1 MSTPDLDAPPTIAP
15 ANIVD
20 GVFAHARA
28 DPDCP
33 AIVSDGVAVSYRTLA
48 RWVSAVADAVTPRA
62 EHEQPPVGVV
72 AHRSAHDVAAML
84 GVLAAGRCYL
94 PVDPDAPSAYLRSVL
109 AATGCVEVV
118 ATAATGYRPPVPELI
133 EINWTNADLPEREAA
148 EPVVAGDPAYVLF
161 TSGSTG
167 APKGVVLPHSALAA
181 TVPRLREL
189 FGIRPGETALYFHS
203 AASDTSLEEVLP
215 TLTGGGTLVIDDDC
229 DVRMSEVLAEH
240 EISVLNLTTSYWLL
254 LVNRLLD
261 EGAPL
266 PGCVRTVIIGGEACR
281 ADMLERWG
289 RLGAGHVRLLN
300 TYGATETGMI
310 THAVRLDGP
319 DVVDGGGVV
328 IGRPLPHVRQRLI
341 SEDTGEPVGPG
352 EVGELYLSG
361 PNVAL
366 GYHGDPGLTA
376 KWFPRADFGDGPRR
390 WYRTHDLVRARPDG
404 ALVFHG
410 RIGHQVKI
418 RGFRVDLNTVEEQIA
433 AVPGV
438 VAVAVAAARRG
449 EHESLVA
456 FVVAAADADT
466 VLGRVRARLVD
477 SVPAHLV
484 PNELVAVPELRYTA
498 SGKIDRNA
506 TRDEHL
512 RGSP

>member
-1 MSTPDLDAPPTIAP
+1 MTALEGAPGLDAPSGGRL

-20 GVFAHARA
+20 GVFAQARA

-33 AIVSDGVAVSYRTLA
+33 AIVSDGVAVSYHTLA
-48 RWVSAVADAVTPRA
+48 RWVSAVAAAVTPRG
-62 EHEQPPVGVV
+62 ERPQPPVGVV
-72 AHRSAHDVAAML
+72 THRSARDVAAML

-94 PVDPDAPSAYLRSVL
+94 PVDPDAPPAYLRSVL
-109 AATGCVEVV
+109 ESSGCIEVI
-118 ATAATGYRPPVPELI
+118 ATADSGYRPPVPRLI
-133 EINWTNADLPEREAA
+133 TINWANANLPVHESAL
-148 EPVVAGDPAYVLF
+148 PVAPADPAYVLF

-181 TVPRLREL
+181 TVPRLRTL
-189 FGIRPGETALYFHS
+189 FGIGPGEVALYFHS
-203 AASDTSLEEVLP
+203 PASDTSLEEMLP
-215 TLTGGGTLVIDDDC
+215 TLTGGATLVIDDDC

-254 LVNRLLD
+254 LVNRLLE

-266 PGCVRTVIIGGEACR
+266 PDRVRTIVIGGEACR
-281 ADMLERWG
+281 ADMLERWR
-289 RLGAGHVRLLN
+289 RLDARHVRLLN

-310 THAVRLDGP
+310 THAVPLDDP
-319 DVVDGGGVV
+319 DAIDAGNVV
-328 IGRPLPHVRQRLI
+328 IGRPLPHVRQLLI
-341 SEDTGEPVGPG
+341 SQDTGEPVGLG

-366 GYHGDPGLTA
+366 GYHGNPRLTEQ
-376 KWFPRADFGDGPRR
+376 WFPHRDFGDGSRR
-390 WYRTHDLVRARPDG
+390 WYRTHDLVRARADG
-404 ALVFHG
+404 ALVFQG

-418 RGFRVDLNTVEEQIA
+418 RGFRVDLDTVEEQIA
-433 AVPGV
+433 KVPGV
-438 VAVAVAAARRG
+438 AAVAVAVAWRA

-456 FVVAAADADT
+456 FVVPSADG
-466 VLGRVRARLVD
+466 VLARIRARLVG

-484 PNELVAVPELRYTA
+484 PNELVAVPALRYTA
-498 SGKIDRNA
+498 SGKIDRAA

-512 RGSP
+512 R